1 MGRRSRVVSVATR
14 AGKTPGAFGDFE
26 EDEPVYP
33 EVLGDDDAPTAS
45 GEFASKL
52 SLELRARGMDAN
64 GDGAAEPTVSDDAPA
79 LDAPGL
85 IARMRA
91 NRPGA
96 TPLSRLGAGGQ
107 AAFALAVSAILWC
120 LPGACASCW
129 SAVAPAVPALAPV
142 VDAFARLRA
151 LGVGF
156 NPGVAAAC
164 TTATFKVILLCV
176 VVGRLMRGGALPR
189 ETPVVLSKLA
199 FNVLLPTYMCTRV
212 AQTLDATPLTL
223 GLATLPLSAVAQ
235 VVVGGTVGAA
245 LTAATSSIPGWIAR
259 AWHPVAAPSEGA
271 GDIAANVAAAAGV
284 PAETLNVANT
294 RGGREVERRRD
305 REASRAD
312 PMAKVG
318 IACCAF
324 GNTFT
329 LPLVFLAEVLG
340 ASYADKVAGFIALYL
355 IGWSP
360 ALWTVGYQLLAG
372 GDGDGSAAGA
382 DAGEEDASKSP
393 PASLWATTKY
403 LVKETVNPPLIGIF
417 LGVLIGVSPAR
428 FYLLGGASAAA
439 AAASLPPDL
448 GVVANAARAAFEL
461 AVLLGG
467 ATLPVQT
474 LVLASSFV
482 KIPTAEETEAVEA
495 ATLAKAAAAAVEV
508 SRGATATAGGG
519 AAWFST
525 RRAALVAEGAARSV
539 RGVVVAAAKLF
550 AMDESDVRALFVA
563 SALRFVVLPL
573 GGVLCALALRAA
585 NSPWYPNDPVVAVV
599 VMTMAAMPPAQNLVL
614 LTNLREETR
623 PLAPRLAG
631 LLLRMYVLAIVPTT
645 VWLTVF
651 TAAVA

>member
-1 MGRRSRVVSVATR
+1 MDRQSVA
-14 AGKTPGAFGDFE
+14 
-26 EDEPVYP
+26 
-33 EVLGDDDAPTAS
+33 S
-45 GEFASKL
+45 
-52 SLELRARGMDAN
+52 
-64 GDGAAEPTVSDDAPA
+64 
-79 LDAPGL
+79 
-85 IARMRA
+85 
-91 NRPGA
+91 
-96 TPLSRLGAGGQ
+96 
-107 AAFALAVSAILWC
+107 
-120 LPGACASCW
+120 
-129 SAVAPAVPALAPV
+129 
-142 VDAFARLRA
+142 
-151 LGVGF
+151 
-156 NPGVAAAC
+156 
-164 TTATFKVILLCV
+164 
-176 VVGRLMRGGALPR
+176 
-189 ETPVVLSKLA
+189 
-199 FNVLLPTYMCTRV
+199 
-212 AQTLDATPLTL
+212 
-223 GLATLPLSAVAQ
+223 
-235 VVVGGTVGAA
+235 
-245 LTAATSSIPGWIAR
+245 
-259 AWHPVAAPSEGA
+259 VAAPSEGA

-393 PASLWATTKY
+393 PPASLWATTKY

-428 FYLLGGASAAA
+428 VYLLGGASAAA

-448 GVVANAARAAFEL
+448 GVVASAARAAFEL

-508 SRGATATAGGG
+508 SRGATATAGRRGLVFDATRG
-519 AAWFST
+519 A
-525 RRAALVAEGAARSV
+525 RRRGRGAERSRRRRRRRETLRDGRVGREGALRRLRVAF
-539 RGVVVAAAKLF
+539 RGVAAGWGA
-550 AMDESDVRALFVA
+550 VRARA
-563 SALRFVVLPL
+563 
-573 GGVLCALALRAA
+573 RAA

-599 VMTMAAMPPAQNLVL
+599 VMTMAAMPPRRISCSSPICA
-614 LTNLREETR
+614 RR
-623 PLAPRLAG
+623 RDRSRRG
-631 LLLRMYVLAIVPTT
+631 SRGCC
-645 VWLTVF
+645 
-651 TAAVA
+651 

>member
-1 MGRRSRVVSVATR
+1 MDRRSRVVSVATR

-428 FYLLGGASAAA
+428 VYLLGGASAAA

-508 SRGATATAGGG
+508 SRGATATAG
-519 AAWFST
+519 
-525 RRAALVAEGAARSV
+525 AARLGFRRDARRSSPRAR
-539 RGVVVAAAKLF
+539 RGAFAA
-550 AMDESDVRALFVA
+550 SSSPPR
-563 SALRFVVLPL
+563 
-573 GGVLCALALRAA
+573 
-585 NSPWYPNDPVVAVV
+585 NSSRW
-599 VMTMAAMPPAQNLVL
+599 TSR
-614 LTNLREETR
+614 T
-623 PLAPRLAG
+623 
-631 LLLRMYVLAIVPTT
+631 
-645 VWLTVF
+645 
-651 TAAVA
+651 

>member
-1 MGRRSRVVSVATR
+1 MGGRSRVVSVATR

-26 EDEPVYP
+26 EDEPVHP
-33 EVLGDDDAPTAS
+33 EVLGDDDVPTAS

-64 GDGAAEPTVSDDAPA
+64 SASEPTVPDDAPA

-96 TPLSRLGAGGQ
+96 SPLSRLGAGGQ

-120 LPGACASCW
+120 LPGACAACW
-129 SAVAPAVPALAPV
+129 SAIAPAVPALAPI

-176 VVGRLMRGGALPR
+176 VVGRLMRRGALPR

-212 AQTLDATPLTL
+212 AQTLNATPLTL

-235 VVVGGTVGAA
+235 VVVGGIVGAA

-259 AWHPVAAPSEGA
+259 AWHPVAAPSAGA
-271 GDIAANVAAAAGV
+271 DDIAANVAAAAGV

-294 RGGREVERRRD
+294 RGAREAERRRD
-305 REASRAD
+305 DSRSRAD
-312 PMAKVG
+312 PMARVG

-372 GDGDGSAAGA
+372 GNGGTSSASNSDSDA
-382 DAGEEDASKSP
+382 DSDASSSL
-393 PASLWATTKY
+393 ASFWATTKY

-417 LGVLIGVSPAR
+417 LGVLIGVSPLR
-428 FYLLGGASAAA
+428 HYLLGGASAAA
-439 AAASLPPDL
+439 AAAALPPDL
-448 GVVANAARAAFEL
+448 GLVANAARATFEL

-482 KIPTAEETEAVEA
+482 KIPTAEEAEA
-495 ATLAKAAAAAVEV
+495 AEAAKLAKAAAAAVEV

-525 RRAALVAEGAARSV
+525 RRAAIVAEGAAKSV
-539 RGVVVAAAKLF
+539 RGAVAAAAKLF
-550 AMDESDVRALFVA
+550 AMDESDVRALVVA

-631 LLLRMYVLAIVPTT
+631 LLLRMYVIAILPTT

>member
-64 GDGAAEPTVSDDAPA
+64 GDGAAEPTVPDDAPA

-91 NRPGA
+91 NRPGRPSLPSRRRRTGCLRA
-96 TPLSRLGAGGQ
+96 RRLRDPLVLTGRVRRA
-107 AAFALAVSAILWC
+107 
-120 LPGACASCW
+120 CW

-382 DAGEEDASKSP
+382 DAGRRTRQSP

-428 FYLLGGASAAA
+428 VYLLGGASAAA

-525 RRAALVAEGAARSV
+525 RRAAALVAEGAARSV